1 VRITIGRE
9 LQNRNIKKIAII
21 GGGTSGWMSAAAL
34 AQVLRGNYSEITLV
48 ESDDIGTVGVGEA
61 TVPPM
66 HVFNRMLGLNE
77 SDFMRKTQ
85 ATFKLGIQFV
95 NWARQGDSYFHGFGD
110 IGKDINAI
118 RFYHYWLK
126 LSQQGLVEDLDNY
139 KIAKVAAVQGKF
151 MLPVDQPNS
160 PLSEI
165 TYAFHFDAGLYAR
178 YLREYAETRGVKRVE
193 GKVVST
199 QQRDDGFID
208 AVTLAS
214 GERIAA
220 DLFIDCSGFR
230 GLLIEETLRTGY
242 EDWSHWLPC
251 DRAWAVAT
259 ENYGE
264 LLPYTRATAHAAGW
278 QWRIPLQHR
287 TGNGHV
293 FSSAFMSEDEARSI
307 LLKNTKGQVR
317 SEPKLLKFVTG
328 KRKKVWQKNCIAIG
342 LSSGFMEPLESTS
355 IYLVQSAL
363 ARLVTLFPNKD
374 FDQPSIDE
382 FNRQSDFEVE
392 RIRDFLILHYH
403 ATTRND
409 SNFWNYCRTMD
420 IPSTLMEKIELFKT
434 SGRIFRTAAEMFGD
448 QSWIAVMSGQ
458 GIIPTAHHPLV
469 DRLTNNDIVRR
480 VENIKQV
487 IEKSV
492 ALMPSHSQFINQYC
506 KANPVCD

>member
-1 VRITIGRE
+1 MQHKNIT
-9 LQNRNIKKIAII
+9 KIAII
-21 GGGTSGWMSAAAL
+21 GGGTSGWMSAAAI

-126 LSQQGLVEDLDNY
+126 LSQQGLADNLDNY
-139 KIAKVAAVQGKF
+139 KISSVAATQCKF

-165 TYAFHFDAGLYAR
+165 SYAFHFDAGLYGR
-178 YLREYAETRGVKRVE
+178 YLREYAEARGVKRIE
-193 GKVVST
+193 GKVIDT
-199 QQRDDGFID
+199 LLRDDGFID
-208 AVTLAS
+208 SVMLAS

-220 DLFIDCSGFR
+220 DLFIDCSGFQ
-230 GLLIEETLRTGY
+230 GLLIEKALKTGY

-251 DRAWAVAT
+251 DRAWAVPA
-259 ENYGE
+259 ENCGE
-264 LLPYTRATAHAAGW
+264 LLPYTRATAHSAGW

-293 FSSAFMSEDEARSI
+293 FSSKFMSEDEARSV
-307 LLKNTKGQVR
+307 LLSNIAGQVID
-317 SEPKLLKFVTG
+317 EPKLLKFTTG
-328 KRKKVWQKNCIAIG
+328 KRKKVWQKNCVAIG
-342 LSSGFMEPLESTS
+342 LASGFMEPLESTS

-374 FDQPSIDE
+374 YDQQSIDE

-403 ATTRND
+403 ATTRDD
-409 SNFWNYCRTMD
+409 SDFWNYCRTME
-420 IPSTLMEKIELFKT
+420 IPPTLVEKIELFKS
-434 SGRIFRTAAEMFGD
+434 SGRIFRTASEMFND
-448 QSWIAVMSGQ
+448 QSWIAVMNGQ
-458 GIIPTAHHPLV
+458 RIVSSAYHPLV
-469 DRLTNNDIVRR
+469 DRLSNEDIALR
-480 VENIKQV
+480 VKNIKEV

-492 ALMPSHSQFINQYC
+492 ALMPSHAQFIDHYC
-506 KANPVCD
+506 KALAR

>member
-1 VRITIGRE
+1 MGEQLQKKNIT
-9 LQNRNIKKIAII
+9 KIVIV
-21 GGGTSGWMSAAAL
+21 GGGTSGWMSAAAI
-34 AQVLRGNYSEITLV
+34 AQVLRGNYSEITLI
-48 ESDDIGTVGVGEA
+48 ESDEIGTVGVGEA

-66 HVFNRMLGLNE
+66 HIFNRMLDLDE

-126 LSQQGLVEDLDNY
+126 LSQQRLVDDLDKY
-139 KIAKVAAVQGKF
+139 KIASVAAAQGKF
-151 MLPVDQPNS
+151 MLPINQPNS
-160 PLSEI
+160 PLAEI
-165 TYAFHFDAGLYAR
+165 AYAFHFDAGLYAR
-178 YLREYAETRGVKRVE
+178 YLREYAEVRGVKRIE
-193 GKVVST
+193 GKVVDT
-199 QQRDDGFID
+199 LLNDDGFID
-208 AVTLAS
+208 AVVLGS

-230 GLLIEETLRTGY
+230 GLLIEEALKTGY

-259 ENYGE
+259 ENCNE
-264 LLPYTRATAHAAGW
+264 PLPYTRATAHSAGW

-293 FSSAFMSEDEARSI
+293 FSSNFMSEDEARSV
-307 LLKNTKGQVR
+307 LLSNIEGQVR
-317 SEPKLLKFVTG
+317 GEPKLLKFTTG
-328 KRKKVWQKNCIAIG
+328 KRKKVWQKNCVAIG

-363 ARLVTLFPNKD
+363 ARLVTLFPDKN
-374 FDQPSIDE
+374 FDQQSIDE

-409 SNFWNYCRTMD
+409 SRFWNYCRTME
-420 IPSTLMEKIELFKT
+420 IPPTLVEKIELFKA

-448 QSWIAVMSGQ
+448 QNWMAVMSGQ
-458 GIIPTAHHPLV
+458 RIVPSTYHPLV
-469 DRLTNNDIVRR
+469 DRLSDEDIAQR
-480 VENIKQV
+480 VEHIKQI

-492 ALMPSHSQFINQYC
+492 ALMPSHSQFINHYC
-506 KANPVCD
+506 KANTA

>member
-1 VRITIGRE
+1 MQNKNIT
-9 LQNRNIKKIAII
+9 KIAII
-21 GGGTSGWMSAAAL
+21 GGGTSGWMSAAAI

-48 ESDDIGTVGVGEA
+48 ESDAIGTVGVGEA

-66 HVFNRMLGLNE
+66 HVFNRMLDLNE

-95 NWARQGDSYFHGFGD
+95 NWGRQGDSYFHGFGE

-126 LSQQGLVEDLDNY
+126 LSKQGFVDKLDNY
-139 KIAKVAAVQGKF
+139 KIASVAAAKGKF
-151 MLPVDQPNS
+151 MLPINQPNS

-165 TYAFHFDAGLYAR
+165 SYAFHFDAGLYGR
-178 YLREYAETRGVKRVE
+178 YLRDYAEARGVKRIE
-193 GKVVST
+193 GKVIDT
-199 QQRDDGFID
+199 LLRDDGFID
-208 AVTLAS
+208 SVMLAS
-214 GERIAA
+214 GERVAA
-220 DLFIDCSGFR
+220 DLFIDCSGFQ
-230 GLLIEETLRTGY
+230 GLLIEKALKTGY

-251 DRAWAVAT
+251 DRAWAVPT
-259 ENYGE
+259 ENCGE
-264 LLPYTRATAHAAGW
+264 PVPYTRATAHSAGW

-293 FSSAFMSEDEARSI
+293 FSSKFMSEDEARAI
-307 LLKNTKGQVR
+307 LLSNIDGQPK
-317 SEPKLLKFVTG
+317 SEPKLLKFITG
-328 KRKKVWQKNCIAIG
+328 KRKKVWQKNCVAIG
-342 LSSGFMEPLESTS
+342 LASGFMEPLESTS

-382 FNRQSDFEVE
+382 FNRQSDFEVG
-392 RIRDFLILHYH
+392 RVRDFLILHYC

-409 SNFWNYCRTMD
+409 SMFWNYCRTMA
-420 IPSTLMEKIELFKT
+420 IPPTLVEKIELFKS
-434 SGRIFRTAAEMFGD
+434 SGRIFRTAAEMFAD

-458 GIIPTAHHPLV
+458 GIVPTAHHPLV
-469 DRLTNNDIVRR
+469 DRLSNNDIIQR

-487 IEKSV
+487 IAESV
-492 ALMPSHSQFINQYC
+492 ALMPSHTQFINHYC
-506 KANPVCD
+506 KANPV

>member
-1 VRITIGRE
+1 M
-9 LQNRNIKKIAII
+9 QNKNIKKIVIV
-21 GGGTSGWMSAAAL
+21 GGGTSGWMSAAAI
-34 AQVLRGNYSEITLV
+34 AQVLRGGYSEITLV
-48 ESDDIGTVGVGEA
+48 ESDEIGSVGVGEA

-66 HVFNRMLGLNE
+66 HIFNRMLDLDE

-95 NWARQGDSYFHGFGD
+95 NWARQGDSYFHGFGE

-126 LSQQGLVEDLDNY
+126 LSQQGLADNLDNY
-139 KIAKVAAVQGKF
+139 KISSVAAAQGKF

-165 TYAFHFDAGLYAR
+165 SYAFHFDAGLYGR
-178 YLREYAETRGVKRVE
+178 YLREYAEARGVKRIQ
-193 GKVVST
+193 GKVIDT
-199 QQRDDGFID
+199 LLRDDGFID
-208 AVTLAS
+208 SVMLAS

-220 DLFIDCSGFR
+220 DLFIDCSGFQ
-230 GLLIEETLRTGY
+230 GLLIEKALKTGY

-251 DRAWAVAT
+251 DRAWAVPT
-259 ENYGE
+259 ENCGE
-264 LLPYTRATAHAAGW
+264 PVPYTRATAHSAGW

-293 FSSAFMSEDEARSI
+293 FSSKFMSEDEARSV
-307 LLKNTKGQVR
+307 LLSNVEGQPK
-317 SEPKLLKFVTG
+317 SEPKLLKFITG
-328 KRKKVWQKNCIAIG
+328 KRKKVWQKNCVAIG

-374 FDQPSIDE
+374 FDQQSIDE

-403 ATTRND
+403 ATMRDD
-409 SNFWNYCRTMD
+409 SDFWNYCRTMA
-420 IPSTLMEKIELFKT
+420 IPPTLIEKIELFKG
-434 SGRIFRTAAEMFGD
+434 SGRVFRAAAEMFAD
-448 QSWIAVMSGQ
+448 KNWIAVMSGQ
-458 GIIPTAHHPLV
+458 GIVPATYHPLV
-469 DRLTNNDIVRR
+469 DRLSASDIAQR

-492 ALMPSHSQFINQYC
+492 ALMPSHQQFIDHYC
-506 KANPVCD
+506 KAMMP